1 MKNKLIN
8 ELGDDVINIQ
18 KSNLIR
24 LSQIARQLPLKA
36 GKIRSQWSGG
46 YSSPFK
52 GRGMEFDEVR
62 PYQFGDEIR
71 NLDWRVMARTG
82 KPYTKMFREERERSV
97 LLFVDLNSPMFFAT
111 QKAFKSVIASYTA
124 SLLAWSANYH
134 GDRLGGLI
142 FSEEQHIELRPK
154 RGKKAV
160 IHYIQQ
166 LVEHSAW
173 MNTSVSQGKAHESN
187 FSGAASTTKDNSDDT
202 SKQSNGKLNSTEQ
215 ALFRLQHVT
224 NPGSLV
230 FMISDF
236 RGLTEQAEQS
246 IAQLSKHNDIVLIF
260 IYDPLESE
268 LPPKGVYRVSNQ
280 ENNAFTL
287 DTNNQNFR
295 SQFHQNFITRKTH
308 ITKMCQRFGLYFLPL
323 CTNDNILSTLQTG
336 LGIKRR

>member
-1 MKNKLIN
+1 MINDLKN
-8 ELGDDVINIQ
+8 ELNDDVVDIKKQ
-18 KSNLIR
+18 NLIS
-24 LSQIARQLPLKA
+24 LSRSARQLPLKA

-46 YSSPFK
+46 YLSPFK

-97 LLFVDLNSPMFFAT
+97 LLFVDLNKPMFFAT
-111 QKAFKSVIASYTA
+111 QKAFKSVIASYAA

-142 FSEEQHIELRPK
+142 FSEQQHIELRPK
-154 RGKKAV
+154 RGKKSV
-160 IHYIQQ
+160 IQFIQQ
-166 LVEHSAW
+166 LVEHTAWNSA
-173 MNTSVSQGKAHESN
+173 
-187 FSGAASTTKDNSDDT
+187 T
-202 SKQSNGKLNSTEQ
+202 SKNTVNENKDTNNTNNTDNSTEQ

-236 RGLTEQAEQS
+236 RGLSEQAKETV
-246 IAQLSKHNDIVLIF
+246 AQLSKHNDIVLIF
-260 IYDPLESE
+260 VYDPIESE
-268 LPPKGVYRVSNQ
+268 LPPEGLYRVCNQ
-280 ENNAFTL
+280 DNNAFTL
-287 DTNNQNFR
+287 DTNNTQFR
-295 SQFHQNFITRKTH
+295 QQFHENFESRKAQL
-308 ITKMCQRFGLYFLPL
+308 TKLCQRHGMYFLPL

-336 LGIKRR
+336 LGVKRR

>member
-1 MKNKLIN
+1 MKHETPN
-8 ELGDDVINIQ
+8 ELNDDVVDVKKQ
-18 KSNLIR
+18 NLIR
-24 LSQIARQLPLKA
+24 LSRTARQLPLKA

-46 YSSPFK
+46 YSSAFK

-62 PYQFGDEIR
+62 PYQIGDEIR
-71 NLDWRVMARTG
+71 NIDWRVMARTG

-97 LLFVDLNSPMFFAT
+97 LLFLDLNSPMFFAT
-111 QKAFKSVIASYTA
+111 QKAFKSVIASYVA

-142 FSEEQHIELRPK
+142 FSNQQHIELRPK

-173 MNTSVSQGKAHESN
+173 TNHQVSN
-187 FSGAASTTKDNSDDT
+187 DDEN
-202 SKQSNGKLNSTEQ
+202 KNANHIENSTEQ
-215 ALFRLQHVT
+215 AMFRLQHVT

-236 RGLTEQAEQS
+236 RGFTEQAEKTL
-246 IAQLSKHNDIVLIF
+246 AQLSKHNDIVLIF
-260 IYDPLESE
+260 VYDPIESE
-268 LPPKGVYRVSNQ
+268 LPPKGFYRVCNDD
-280 ENNAFTL
+280 NNAFTL
-287 DTNNQNFR
+287 DTNSAQFR
-295 SQFHQNFITRKTH
+295 QQFHENFELRKAH
-308 ITKMCQRFGLYFLPL
+308 LIKLCQRYGMYFLPI
-323 CTNDNILSTLQTG
+323 CTSDNILSTLQTG